1 MLQLSSPAFLHN
13 GKIPSKYTCEGIDC
27 NPELHIKEVPASTIS
42 LALIVDDPDVPKRLR
57 KDGMWVHWVVF
68 NMDPKTTVIFENS
81 SPNGLI
87 GSNTSN
93 FKSYQGPC
101 PPDREHRY
109 FFKLYALDTILTLQ
123 EGATKEDVEKAMKGH
138 IIEECCLIGLYEKH
152 HMGET

>member
-1 MLQLSSPAFLHN
+1 M
-13 GKIPSKYTCEGIDC
+13 
-27 NPELHIKEVPASTIS
+27 
-42 LALIVDDPDVPKRLR
+42 ALIVDDPDVPKRLR